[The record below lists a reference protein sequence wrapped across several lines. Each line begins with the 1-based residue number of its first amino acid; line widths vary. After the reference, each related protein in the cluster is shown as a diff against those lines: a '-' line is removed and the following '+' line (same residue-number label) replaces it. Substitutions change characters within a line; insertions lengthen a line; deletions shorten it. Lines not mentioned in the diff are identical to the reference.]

1 GFFRSGNFA
10 KPRKASARMTR
21 YVLGMTKAF
30 YPRLRAGQASRV
42 DRSRSAANRRWLYGD
57 ILFRLMNVDADAE
70 TLRSAIVV
78 NLAF

>member
-1 GFFRSGNFA
+1 
-10 KPRKASARMTR
+10 RKASARMTR